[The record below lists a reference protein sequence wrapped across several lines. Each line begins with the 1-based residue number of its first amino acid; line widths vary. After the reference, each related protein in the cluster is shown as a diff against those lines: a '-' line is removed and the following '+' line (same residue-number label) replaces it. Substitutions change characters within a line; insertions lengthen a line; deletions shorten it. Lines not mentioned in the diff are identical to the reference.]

1 MSLVS
6 IAGESSTHTR
16 YFVMSDLKYKM
27 TILECSL
34 ELIQVQKPL
43 QVLDAIKWTEGFE
56 AEIIK
61 NKFKVMPVIDYN
73 KNQLKYDPIK
83 KLQEFKELRLKI
95 TKQIGEN
102 DPLGRILIRNCLQY
116 EDVVLMLMN
125 RGKTEFYN
133 YSKKLYGSPSELMG
147 DGKTKLSDLA
157 SIMNSLLNSLDE
169 SQLGNIYQKN
179 MTAENIVS
187 ELSLRLGAFFK
198 GEKIKIKLS
207 DGIISDASAGS
218 DYIKIKKGMM
228 FSKRDLDIFEVHEG
242 WVHLGTTLNGLN
254 QPYAKWLSKGPPCS
268 TVTQEGLAVTMELF
282 NFSLFPSRAKRL
294 NDRLIACHMAES
306 GANFLEV
313 IDFFREKGQADV
325 QAIQN
330 AGRIFRGASL
340 EGGSPFTKDIA
351 YLKGFV
357 MIYNFM
363 RTTIKEGRADLIPF
377 LFTGK
382 VTLEDLPVLY
392 DYHKEGV
399 ITLPKYL
406 PPQIRDLNGLATWMA
421 FSNFLN
427 RMKFEDIIQEEKDK
441 KILKVA

>member
-1 MSLVS
+1 
-6 IAGESSTHTR
+6 
-16 YFVMSDLKYKM
+16 MSDLKYKN
-27 TILECSL
+27 TILDFSL
-34 ELIQVQKPL
+34 LLNAAQKPI
-43 QVLDAIKWTEGFE
+43 QILDAIKWNDDIEDF
-56 AEIIK
+56 IIK
-61 NKFKVMPVIDYN
+61 NKFKEMPKIDYRDRP
-73 KNQLKYDPIK
+73 LKYDPEK
-83 KLQEFKELRLKI
+83 KLQEFKELRFKI
-95 TKQIGEN
+95 TKELGVS
-102 DPLGRILIRNCLQY
+102 DPLGAILIRNCLQY
-116 EDVVLMLMN
+116 EDVVRMLMN
-125 RGKTEFYN
+125 RGKPEFYD
-133 YSKKLYGSPSELMG
+133 YSKKLYGSPTELMN

-157 SIMNSLLNSLDE
+157 SIMNTLLNSLDE
-169 SQLGNIYQKN
+169 TQLGEAYEKN
-179 MTAENIVS
+179 MTAEAVVEQLTI
-187 ELSLRLGAFFK
+187 RLENFFK
-198 GEKIKIKLS
+198 GENIKVKLS
-207 DGIISDASAGS
+207 DGIISDASAGA

-282 NFSLFPSRAKRL
+282 NFALFPRRAKRL
-294 NDRLIACHMAES
+294 NDRLIACQMAED
-306 GANFLEV
+306 GANLLEL
-313 IDFFREKGQADV
+313 IAFFRDKGQADQ
-325 QAIQN
+325 QAIRN

-382 VTLEDLPVLY
+382 ATLEDLPVLY

-399 ITLPKYL
+399 ISLPKYL
-406 PPQIRDLNGLATWMA
+406 PPQIRDLNGLAIWMA

-427 RMKFEDIIQEEKDK
+427 RMKLEDIMQKKSDDKINEKK
-441 KILKVA
+441 AS